1 MSDYSCNICNYKT
14 TLRNNF
20 ERHLNSKKHKRTL
33 IIIDDKLDII
43 DSTLINKPFSTL
55 NEPFSTLNEPFST
68 LNEPFS
74 TKKTYICELCEKEF
88 GTKSHLTR
96 HNRLHCKC
104 KKELMVKEQIEL
116 KVIEEIKQ
124 LKKIA
129 NEKSKQ
135 LKKIAKEDKKR
146 VAKDN
151 KKDKQIEILQKTVNK
166 LMDKVGNT
174 TINNNNLVN
183 NNVQLNCFGKEN
195 LDMITDDIKKEMI
208 KGPFKMMPKL
218 LELIYFN
225 KNHPENHTM
234 KLVNKN
240 KELMKIHKK
249 KGWEFVDKQ
258 DTIDYLLEDKNYTLD
273 SYYDNNTV
281 IFYKMIKKT
290 YNNFRNLFDNRD
302 KELWKQIKRDVDLLL
317 WNNM

>member
-43 DSTLINKPFSTL
+43 DSTLISKPFSTL

-104 KKELMVKEQIEL
+104 KKELMVKEHREKLVKEQIEL
-116 KVIEEIKQ
+116 KAMEEIKQ
-124 LKKIA
+124 LV
-129 NEKSKQ
+129 
-135 LKKIAKEDKKR
+135 KIAKEDKKR

-225 KNHPENHTM
+225 KKYPENHTM

-249 KGWEFVDKQ
+249 KGWELVDKV

-273 SYYDNNTV
+273 SYYDNNTE
-281 IFYKMIKKT
+281 IFSKMIKKT
-290 YNNFRNLFDNRD
+290 YNNFRNLFDSRD

>member
-1 MSDYSCNICNYKT
+1 MNYNCKICDYSTNIKT
-14 TLRNNF
+14 HLNKHLNTNKHLRNLLHYGNK
-20 ERHLNSKKHKRTL
+20 SKSIKKCL
-33 IIIDDKLDII
+33 I
-43 DSTLINKPFSTL
+43 SEPFSTL

-68 LNEPFS
+68 LNEPHLI
-74 TKKTYICELCEKEF
+74 KKTYICKLCKNKF

-96 HNRLHCKC
+96 HNRLHCKTQ
-104 KKELMVKEQIEL
+104 KELIALEEREL
-116 KVIEEIKQ
+116 I
-124 LKKIA
+124 
-129 NEKSKQ
+129 
-135 LKKIAKEDKKR
+135 
-146 VAKDN
+146 KDN

-225 KNHPENHTM
+225 KKYPENHTM

-249 KGWEFVDKQ
+249 KGWELVDKV

-273 SYYDNNTV
+273 SYYDTNTE
-281 IFYKMIKKT
+281 IFSKMIKKT
-290 YNNFRNLFDNRD
+290 YNNFRNLFDSRD

>member
-1 MSDYSCNICNYKT
+1 MKYNCVYCNYLTQYSSNFKKHLKTKKHLLNNDKGNVCSKIKNVYKT
-14 TLRNNF
+14 TPLLPQNDPFLPQNDPF
-20 ERHLNSKKHKRTL
+20 LTLNDPLLTQKKQVLIKKAYICKLCKKSFSKNSHLNRHTHRNCKVYKEKMVLEELEL
-33 IIIDDKLDII
+33 I
-43 DSTLINKPFSTL
+43 
-55 NEPFSTLNEPFST
+55 
-68 LNEPFS
+68 
-74 TKKTYICELCEKEF
+74 
-88 GTKSHLTR
+88 
-96 HNRLHCKC
+96 
-104 KKELMVKEQIEL
+104 
-116 KVIEEIKQ
+116 
-124 LKKIA
+124 
-129 NEKSKQ
+129 
-135 LKKIAKEDKKR
+135 
-146 VAKDN
+146 KDN

-174 TINNNNLVN
+174 TINNNQVN

-195 LDMITDDIKKEMI
+195 LEMVTDDIKKEMI

-225 KNHPENHTM
+225 KKYPENHTM

-273 SYYDNNTV
+273 SYYDDNTV
-281 IFYKMIKKT
+281 IFSKMIKKT
-290 YNNFRNLFDNRD
+290 YNNFRSLFDNRD

>member
-1 MSDYSCNICNYKT
+1 MPYYECVGCNYNTK
-14 TLRNNF
+14 LRTDYK
-20 ERHLNSKKHKRTL
+20 RHLDTKKHKRL
-33 IIIDDKLDII
+33 VIEALDKMTICK
-43 DSTLINKPFSTL
+43 STLISEPFSTLNEPFLTL

-68 LNEPFS
+68 LNEPQLK
-74 TKKTYICELCEKEF
+74 KKTYICKLCKNEF

-96 HNRLHCKC
+96 HNRLHCKTQ
-104 KKELMVKEQIEL
+104 KEIMVLEEQEL
-116 KVIEEIKQ
+116 I
-124 LKKIA
+124 
-129 NEKSKQ
+129 
-135 LKKIAKEDKKR
+135 
-146 VAKDN
+146 KDN

-174 TINNNNLVN
+174 TINNNQVN

-195 LDMITDDIKKEMI
+195 LEMVTDDIKKEMI

-225 KNHPENHTM
+225 KKYPENHTM
-234 KLVNKN
+234 RLVNKN

-281 IFYKMIKKT
+281 IFSKMIKKT
-290 YNNFRNLFDNRD
+290 YNNFRSLFDNRD

>member
-1 MSDYSCNICNYKT
+1 MKYNCVYCNYLTQYSSNLKKHLKT
-14 TLRNNF
+14 KKHLLNKDKGELCSKTNDIFIIAPLVPQNDPFLPQNDPF
-20 ERHLNSKKHKRTL
+20 LPQNDPFLTQKKQVLIKKAYICKLCKKSFSKNSHLNRHTNRNCKVYKEIMVLEEQEL
-33 IIIDDKLDII
+33 I
-43 DSTLINKPFSTL
+43 
-55 NEPFSTLNEPFST
+55 
-68 LNEPFS
+68 
-74 TKKTYICELCEKEF
+74 
-88 GTKSHLTR
+88 
-96 HNRLHCKC
+96 
-104 KKELMVKEQIEL
+104 
-116 KVIEEIKQ
+116 
-124 LKKIA
+124 
-129 NEKSKQ
+129 
-135 LKKIAKEDKKR
+135 
-146 VAKDN
+146 KDN

-174 TINNNNLVN
+174 TINNNQV

-195 LDMITDDIKKEMI
+195 LEMITDEIKTELI

-281 IFYKMIKKT
+281 IFSKMIKKT